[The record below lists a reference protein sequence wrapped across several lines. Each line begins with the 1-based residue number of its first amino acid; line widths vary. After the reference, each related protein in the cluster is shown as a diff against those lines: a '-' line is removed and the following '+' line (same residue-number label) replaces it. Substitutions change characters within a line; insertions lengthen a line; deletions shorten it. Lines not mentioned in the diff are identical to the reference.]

1 MIASSSSSSAAA
13 AANCNGGEQHFLQ
26 RRRRIFSSALA
37 STSGAS
43 SSRWSPSNSWTTGRT
58 RRDKRRRRRRRR
70 NDDDESDDGVVRS
83 FPPLRARK
91 TRYEYEREKDDD
103 ELRKDEDLELL
114 RDLMLEDNTEEEE
127 EEEDDEEEDETLGRT
142 TRRRRRAK
150 ADINAGAGGDDFE
163 TLITPRAKY
172 RARID
177 ASPDATWEAVS
188 DASLFST
195 FAPNVRTSLRSFS
208 SSGGVST
215 YRLASDCRDEVILC
229 ANELRGEIFLEV
241 VLLPPEKATM
251 SSSSSSSSSSSQLIS
266 SKDTLANRRKK
277 QPEAPTISRTLSFS
291 SRDVDRR
298 NGEFECFGKIKVA
311 RLKSASFACELSYEC
326 EIRPTKYPVLR
337 RALER
342 VMRQSFEEIATA
354 INQRAS
360 SIQRAKL
367 NSPFLDLETLNWNE
381 ASEEFY
387 YVDEF
392 DDDGYFIGRRKKRRD
407 GRLANAGLKP
417 ENYLGLSEVSV
428 PLVQQGGDEND
439 REGTNTNNTNNSTT
453 KKKMMSISG
462 RFRPPTVRRNVMP
475 PAENLSWQAAQGN
488 TTSGAQGGRWFD
500 EIVDADAAEDL
511 STSAPGS
518 IEVHNRRYD
527 TPAVYHRRTLSAVR
541 IEAPPSLV
549 WKVLTAYESLAKFAP
564 NLVHCEVLPNAT
576 LGVAVPGGGVAGGT
590 GKNLKRLRF
599 VFLKHCLCHA
609 IYESVGVDLSQKDEE
624 GEIQFRVSRNQ
635 RRDGVL
641 QGKFLVVPAND
652 SIDDDDD
659 DIDGSATLRSFD
671 EKYDGTF
678 SVSKLDRADF
688 NDFNDAPEEA
698 EATILKFAI
707 EGINAKAN
715 YENGRARKPPL
726 DERQVVDETIEFL
739 TTLRAHIEAISL
751 EKVIPLVT
759 FDNSVR
765 KLNIVPELDQTNQT
779 IAEFMRLNPKL
790 DEEQEDSIDATIS
803 RDDDEL
809 TIAERAK
816 LYGLTEA
823 AMKQS
828 TNASASLSEK
838 NGKKKKNTYDM
849 KSFDEDEER
858 ELFEAL
864 RVDIEAF
871 NATLLLKS
879 KEDGKTQQQQQQQQ
893 QQRIPQKLL
902 LREYGREDLEKRI
915 RELGGYKIVSEK
927 FGWDKNMPKPRG
939 YWRDLENVRVELESF
954 MESLE
959 LPLDELP
966 SRGVFVENG
975 REDIYQSFRFHGGA
989 SEVAMKLGLV
999 GKQQQQQQQQ

>member
-1 MIASSSSSSAAA
+1 MIASSSAAP
-13 AANCNGGEQHFLQ
+13 NFGEHHFLQ
-26 RRRRIFSSALA
+26 RRRMTNSFSSSALA
-37 STSGAS
+37 STSSISS
-43 SSRWSPSNSWTTGRT
+43 SSRWSNYWTTGRT
-58 RRDKRRRRRRRR
+58 RGGRRRRRRRR
-70 NDDDESDDGVVRS
+70 NDDDNDDGVRS
-83 FPPLRARK
+83 FPALRARK
-91 TRYEYEREKDDD
+91 TRYEYEREEDD

-114 RDLMLEDNTEEEE
+114 RDLMMEDNTEEE

-142 TRRRRRAK
+142 TRRRRRTK
-150 ADINAGAGGDDFE
+150 SDNAGAGGDDFE

-251 SSSSSSSSSSSQLIS
+251 SSSSSSSTSSSSQLIS
-266 SKDTLANRRKK
+266 SKDKLANRRKK

-462 RFRPPTVRRNVMP
+462 RVRPPTVRRNVMP

-576 LGVAVPGGGVAGGT
+576 LGVAVPGGGVSGGT

-659 DIDGSATLRSFD
+659 DIDSSATLRSFD

-678 SVSKLDRADF
+678 NVSKLDRADF

-739 TTLRAHIEAISL
+739 TILRAHIEAISL

-879 KEDGKTQQQQQQQQ
+879 KEDGETQQQ

-954 MESLE
+954 IESLE

-966 SRGVFVENG
+966 SRGVFMENG

-989 SEVAMKLGLV
+989 SEVAMQLGLV
-999 GKQQQQQQQQ
+999 GKQQQQQQQ

>member
-1 MIASSSSSSAAA
+1 M
-13 AANCNGGEQHFLQ
+13 H
-26 RRRRIFSSALA
+26 
-37 STSGAS
+37 
-43 SSRWSPSNSWTTGRT
+43 
-58 RRDKRRRRRRRR
+58 RRRRRPLLRIVTGGSSIFCRGGGGYSAARSRRPAARAAVVGRRR
-70 NDDDESDDGVVRS
+70 ILGRPGERGETKEEEEEEEEEDDDDSDDGVVRS

-114 RDLMLEDNTEEEE
+114 RDLMMEDNTEEEEE

-142 TRRRRRAK
+142 TRRRRRTK

-163 TLITPRAKY
+163 TLVTPRAKY

-251 SSSSSSSSSSSQLIS
+251 SSSSSSSSSSQLIS

-659 DIDGSATLRSFD
+659 IDGSATLRSFD

-893 QQRIPQKLL
+893 QRIPQKLL

-954 MESLE
+954 IESLE

-999 GKQQQQQQQQ
+999 GKQQQQQQQQQQQ

>member
-1 MIASSSSSSAAA
+1 MR
-13 AANCNGGEQHFLQ
+13 Q
-26 RRRRIFSSALA
+26 RVE
-37 STSGAS
+37 
-43 SSRWSPSNSWTTGRT
+43 
-58 RRDKRRRRRRRR
+58 RRDFLGGCFVAAEKR
-70 NDDDESDDGVVRS
+70 
-83 FPPLRARK
+83 A
-91 TRYEYEREKDDD
+91 
-103 ELRKDEDLELL
+103 
-114 RDLMLEDNTEEEE
+114 
-127 EEEDDEEEDETLGRT
+127 
-142 TRRRRRAK
+142 
-150 ADINAGAGGDDFE
+150 
-163 TLITPRAKY
+163 
-172 RARID
+172 
-177 ASPDATWEAVS
+177 
-188 DASLFST
+188 
-195 FAPNVRTSLRSFS
+195 
-208 SSGGVST
+208 
-215 YRLASDCRDEVILC
+215 
-229 ANELRGEIFLEV
+229 
-241 VLLPPEKATM
+241 M
-251 SSSSSSSSSSSQLIS
+251 SSSSSSSTSSSQLIS
-266 SKDTLANRRKK
+266 SKDKLANRRKK

-367 NSPFLDLETLNWNE
+367 NSPFLDLETLNWND
-381 ASEEFY
+381 AGEEFY

-659 DIDGSATLRSFD
+659 IDGSATLRSFD

-678 SVSKLDRADF
+678 SVS
-688 NDFNDAPEEA
+688 
-698 EATILKFAI
+698 
-707 EGINAKAN
+707 
-715 YENGRARKPPL
+715 
-726 DERQVVDETIEFL
+726 L
-739 TTLRAHIEAISL
+739 T
-751 EKVIPLVT
+751 
-759 FDNSVR
+759 
-765 KLNIVPELDQTNQT
+765 
-779 IAEFMRLNPKL
+779 
-790 DEEQEDSIDATIS
+790 
-803 RDDDEL
+803 
-809 TIAERAK
+809 
-816 LYGLTEA
+816 
-823 AMKQS
+823 
-828 TNASASLSEK
+828 
-838 NGKKKKNTYDM
+838 
-849 KSFDEDEER
+849 
-858 ELFEAL
+858 
-864 RVDIEAF
+864 
-871 NATLLLKS
+871 
-879 KEDGKTQQQQQQQQ
+879 
-893 QQRIPQKLL
+893 
-902 LREYGREDLEKRI
+902 
-915 RELGGYKIVSEK
+915 
-927 FGWDKNMPKPRG
+927 
-939 YWRDLENVRVELESF
+939 
-954 MESLE
+954 
-959 LPLDELP
+959 
-966 SRGVFVENG
+966 
-975 REDIYQSFRFHGGA
+975 
-989 SEVAMKLGLV
+989 
-999 GKQQQQQQQQ
+999 

>member
-1 MIASSSSSSAAA
+1 MIASSPAA
-13 AANCNGGEQHFLQ
+13 AANFGELFLQ
-26 RRRRIFSSALA
+26 RRRMTNSFSSSALA
-37 STSGAS
+37 STSSMS
-43 SSRWSPSNSWTTGRT
+43 SSRCSPSNYWTTGRT
-58 RRDKRRRRRRRR
+58 RRDRRRRRRRR
-70 NDDDESDDGVVRS
+70 RRRATDDDSDDSVRS

-91 TRYEYEREKDDD
+91 TRYEYEREEDD

-114 RDLMLEDNTEEEE
+114 RDLMMEDNTEEE
-127 EEEDDEEEDETLGRT
+127 EEEDDEEEDETLGTT
-142 TRRRRRAK
+142 TRRRRRTK
-150 ADINAGAGGDDFE
+150 SDINAGAGGDDFE

-177 ASPDATWEAVS
+177 ASPNATWEAVS

-251 SSSSSSSSSSSQLIS
+251 SSSSSSSSTTSSSSQLIS

-342 VMRQSFEEIATA
+342 VMRQSFAEIATA

-475 PAENLSWQAAQGN
+475 PAKNLSWQAAQGN

-511 STSAPGS
+511 SPSAPGS

-576 LGVAVPGGGVAGGT
+576 LGVAVPGGGVSGGT

-659 DIDGSATLRSFD
+659 DIDSSATLRSFD

-779 IAEFMRLNPKL
+779 IAEFMRSNPKL

-871 NATLLLKS
+871 NTTLLLKS
-879 KEDGKTQQQQQQQQ
+879 KEDGKMQQQQQ

-954 MESLE
+954 IESLE

-966 SRGVFVENG
+966 SRGVFMENG

>member
-1 MIASSSSSSAAA
+1 MIAR
-13 AANCNGGEQHFLQ
+13 QQQQQQQQ
-26 RRRRIFSSALA
+26 RMASSALA
-37 STSGAS
+37 STSSGGKHFRQSNSSSWRRRLRRTTPTSTTATTTKTRSSSDAFAS
-43 SSRWSPSNSWTTGRT
+43 SSSFSRLRG
-58 RRDKRRRRRRRR
+58 RRRAAVAVAAKMRV
-70 NDDDESDDGVVRS
+70 DENWEED
-83 FPPLRARK
+83 
-91 TRYEYEREKDDD
+91 EKEEDR
-103 ELRKDEDLELL
+103 LRKDEDLELL
-114 RDLMLEDNTEEEE
+114 RDLMM
-127 EEEDDEEEDETLGRT
+127 EEDEDESDEDEELGTYGRT
-142 TRRRRRAK
+142 SE
-150 ADINAGAGGDDFE
+150 E
-163 TLITPRAKY
+163 TVLITPRAKY

-229 ANELRGEIFLEV
+229 ANAMRGEIFLEV
-241 VLLPPEKATM
+241 VLLPPEKAKM
-251 SSSSSSSSSSSQLIS
+251 SPSSSQLVS
-266 SKDTLANRRKK
+266 SKNDNASRRKK
-277 QPEAPTISRTLSFS
+277 QPEAPTISRTLTFA

-342 VMRQSFEEIATA
+342 AMRQSFEEIATA

-367 NSPFLDLETLNWNE
+367 NAPFLDLEALNWNE
-381 ASEEFY
+381 AGGEFY

-407 GRLANAGLKP
+407 GRLTNAGLKP
-417 ENYLGLSEVSV
+417 ENYLGLSEVNV
-428 PLVQQGGDEND
+428 PLAQQGRDESGGNI
-439 REGTNTNNTNNSTT
+439 NAINNNNNNSNT

-462 RFRPPTVRRNVMP
+462 RSRPPTVRRNVMP

-500 EIVDADAAEDL
+500 EIIDADAAEDL

-527 TPAVYHRRTLSAVR
+527 TSAVYHRRTLSAVR

-576 LGVAVPGGGVAGGT
+576 LGGAVPGGGVARGT

-635 RRDGVL
+635 RKDGVL
-641 QGKFLVVPAND
+641 QGKFLVVPASD
-652 SIDDDDD
+652 SNDDDEDD
-659 DIDGSATLRSFD
+659 MDSSATLRSFD
-671 EKYDGTF
+671 ETYDGAVN
-678 SVSKLDRADF
+678 VSKLDRADF
-688 NDFNDAPEEA
+688 NDFNDAPSREEA

-715 YENGRARKPPL
+715 YKDGRARKPPL

-803 RDDDEL
+803 RDDEEL

-823 AMKQS
+823 AMKQ
-828 TNASASLSEK
+828 TAKASSEK
-838 NGKKKKNTYDM
+838 NEKKKNTYD
-849 KSFDEDEER
+849 KKTFDEDEEK
-858 ELFEAL
+858 ELLDAL
-864 RVDIEAF
+864 RADIEAF
-871 NATLLLKS
+871 NATVLLKS
-879 KEDGKTQQQQQQQQ
+879 NDDGETEQQQQ

-902 LREYGREDLEKRI
+902 LREYGREDLERRI

-954 MESLE
+954 LESVE

-966 SRGVFVENG
+966 SRAVFVENG
-975 REDIYQSFRFHGGA
+975 KEDIYQSFRFHGGA
-989 SEVAMKLGLV
+989 TEVAIKLGLV
-999 GKQQQQQQQQ
+999 GKTQQQKQQQQKEPR

>member
-1 MIASSSSSSAAA
+1 MTNSFS
-13 AANCNGGEQHFLQ
+13 
-26 RRRRIFSSALA
+26 SSALA
-37 STSGAS
+37 STGSMSISSVSSRCRAS
-43 SSRWSPSNSWTTGRT
+43 SNYWTTGRT
-58 RRDKRRRRRRRR
+58 RRDRKRRRRRRRR
-70 NDDDESDDGVVRS
+70 RATDDDDDDSVPF

-91 TRYEYEREKDDD
+91 TRYDREEKKGDFWEEYEREEDD
-103 ELRKDEDLELL
+103 EKLRKDEDLELL
-114 RDLMLEDNTEEEE
+114 TDLMMKDTEEE
-127 EEEDDEEEDETLGRT
+127 EEEDETLGTT
-142 TRRRRRAK
+142 TRRRKSDTA
-150 ADINAGAGGDDFE
+150 AGVDDFE

-251 SSSSSSSSSSSQLIS
+251 SSSSSSSQLIS
-266 SKDTLANRRKK
+266 SKDKLANRRKK

-462 RFRPPTVRRNVMP
+462 RFRPPTVRQNVMP

-500 EIVDADAAEDL
+500 EIIDADATEDL

-659 DIDGSATLRSFD
+659 IDSSATLRSFD

-678 SVSKLDRADF
+678 NVSKLDRADF

-739 TTLRAHIEAISL
+739 TILRAHIEAISL

-838 NGKKKKNTYDM
+838 NGKKKKNTYDT

-879 KEDGKTQQQQQQQQ
+879 KEDGKTQQQQQQQ

-954 MESLE
+954 IESLE

-966 SRGVFVENG
+966 SRGVFMENG

-999 GKQQQQQQQQ
+999 GKQQQQQQQ

>member
-1 MIASSSSSSAAA
+1 MM
-13 AANCNGGEQHFLQ
+13 
-26 RRRRIFSSALA
+26 
-37 STSGAS
+37 
-43 SSRWSPSNSWTTGRT
+43 
-58 RRDKRRRRRRRR
+58 
-70 NDDDESDDGVVRS
+70 
-83 FPPLRARK
+83 
-91 TRYEYEREKDDD
+91 RYDREDWEEYETTEDI
-103 ELRKDEDLELL
+103 LRRDEDLELL
-114 RDLMLEDNTEEEE
+114 VRDLTME
-127 EEEDDEEEDETLGRT
+127 EEEDDVDDEVR
-142 TRRRRRAK
+142 K
-150 ADINAGAGGDDFE
+150 AASTEIP
-163 TLITPRAKY
+163 ITPGAKY

-188 DASLFST
+188 DASSFST

-215 YRLASDCRDEVILC
+215 YRLASDCRDELILC
-229 ANELRGEIFLEV
+229 ANALRGEIFLEV
-241 VLLPPEKATM
+241 VLLPPKKGKISSNSSV
-251 SSSSSSSSSSSQLIS
+251 SSSKTSN
-266 SKDTLANRRKK
+266 NRRKK
-277 QPEAPTISRTLSFS
+277 QPEAPMISRMLTFS

-298 NGEFECFGKIKVA
+298 NGEFECFGKIKIS

-326 EIRPTKYPVLR
+326 EIRPTKYPVSR

-342 VMRQSFEEIATA
+342 VTRQSFEEIATA

-360 SIQRAKL
+360 AIQRAKL
-367 NSPFLDLETLNWNE
+367 NAPFLDLEALNWND
-381 ASEEFY
+381 AGEEFY

-407 GRLANAGLKP
+407 GELVKAGLKD
-417 ENYLGLSEVSV
+417 YLGLSEVNV
-428 PLVQQGGDEND
+428 PLVQQGGNEKEDI
-439 REGTNTNNTNNSTT
+439 NNNNNSA
-453 KKKMMSISG
+453 KKRMMSISG
-462 RFRPPTVRRNVMP
+462 LSRPPTVRRNVMP
-475 PAENLSWQAAQGN
+475 PAENLSWQAAQDN

-500 EIVDADAAEDL
+500 EIIDADAAEDL

-527 TPAVYHRRTLSAVR
+527 TSAVYHRRTLSAVR

-564 NLVHCEVLPNAT
+564 NLVHCEILPFAT
-576 LGVAVPGGGVAGGT
+576 LGGAVAGGGVAKHT

-599 VFLKHCLCHA
+599 VFLKHCLCHV

-624 GEIQFRVSRNQ
+624 GEIQFRVLRNP

-641 QGKFLVVPAND
+641 QGKFLVVPVND
-652 SIDDDDD
+652 SSDDDDD
-659 DIDGSATLRSFD
+659 DD
-671 EKYDGTF
+671 
-678 SVSKLDRADF
+678 
-688 NDFNDAPEEA
+688 EA

-707 EGINAKAN
+707 EGIFAKAN
-715 YENGRARKPPL
+715 YNNGGARKPPL

-739 TTLRAHIEAISL
+739 TTLQAHIEAISL

-809 TIAERAK
+809 TIAERAE

-823 AMKQS
+823 AMKQ
-828 TNASASLSEK
+828 TTASSSSFSM
-838 NGKKKKNTYDM
+838 KKKNSYDK

-858 ELFEAL
+858 ELLEAL
-864 RVDIEAF
+864 RMDIEAF
-871 NATLLLKS
+871 NATLTKDNS
-879 KEDGKTQQQQQQQQ
+879 ETQQQQQQQQ

-902 LREYGREDLEKRI
+902 LRQYGREDLEKRI
-915 RELGGYKIVSEK
+915 RELGGYKLVSEK
-927 FGWDKNMPKPRG
+927 FGWDRNMPKPRG

-954 MESLE
+954 LESQK
-959 LPLDELP
+959 LPLGELP
-966 SRGVFVENG
+966 SRGVFMKNG

-989 SEVAMKLGLV
+989 TEVAMKLGLI
-999 GKQQQQQQQQ
+999 GSSSSSKRSH

>member
-1 MIASSSSSSAAA
+1 MIASSSAAP
-13 AANCNGGEQHFLQ
+13 NFGEHHFLQ
-26 RRRRIFSSALA
+26 RRRMTNSFSSSALA
-37 STSGAS
+37 STSSISS
-43 SSRWSPSNSWTTGRT
+43 SSRWSNYWTTGRT
-58 RRDKRRRRRRRR
+58 RRGRRRRRR
-70 NDDDESDDGVVRS
+70 NDDDNDDGVRS
-83 FPPLRARK
+83 FPALRARK
-91 TRYEYEREKDDD
+91 TRYEYEREEDD

-114 RDLMLEDNTEEEE
+114 RDLMMEDNTEEE

-142 TRRRRRAK
+142 TRRRRRTK
-150 ADINAGAGGDDFE
+150 SDNAGAGGDDFE

-251 SSSSSSSSSSSQLIS
+251 SSSSSSSTSSSSQLIS
-266 SKDTLANRRKK
+266 SKDKLANRRKK

-462 RFRPPTVRRNVMP
+462 RVRPPTVRRNVMP

-576 LGVAVPGGGVAGGT
+576 LGVAVPGGGVSGGT

-659 DIDGSATLRSFD
+659 DIDSNATLRSFD

-678 SVSKLDRADF
+678 NVSKLDRADF

-739 TTLRAHIEAISL
+739 TILRAHIEAISL

-879 KEDGKTQQQQQQQQ
+879 KEDGETQQQ

-915 RELGGYKIVSEK
+915 RELGGNKIVSEK

-954 MESLE
+954 IESLE

-966 SRGVFVENG
+966 SRGVFMENG

-989 SEVAMKLGLV
+989 SEVAMQLGLV
-999 GKQQQQQQQQ
+999 GKQQQQQQQ

>member
-1 MIASSSSSSAAA
+1 
-13 AANCNGGEQHFLQ
+13 
-26 RRRRIFSSALA
+26 
-37 STSGAS
+37 
-43 SSRWSPSNSWTTGRT
+43 
-58 RRDKRRRRRRRR
+58 
-70 NDDDESDDGVVRS
+70 
-83 FPPLRARK
+83 
-91 TRYEYEREKDDD
+91 
-103 ELRKDEDLELL
+103 
-114 RDLMLEDNTEEEE
+114 
-127 EEEDDEEEDETLGRT
+127 
-142 TRRRRRAK
+142 
-150 ADINAGAGGDDFE
+150 
-163 TLITPRAKY
+163 
-172 RARID
+172 
-177 ASPDATWEAVS
+177 
-188 DASLFST
+188 
-195 FAPNVRTSLRSFS
+195 
-208 SSGGVST
+208 
-215 YRLASDCRDEVILC
+215 
-229 ANELRGEIFLEV
+229 
-241 VLLPPEKATM
+241 
-251 SSSSSSSSSSSQLIS
+251 
-266 SKDTLANRRKK
+266 
-277 QPEAPTISRTLSFS
+277 
-291 SRDVDRR
+291 
-298 NGEFECFGKIKVA
+298 
-311 RLKSASFACELSYEC
+311 
-326 EIRPTKYPVLR
+326 
-337 RALER
+337 
-342 VMRQSFEEIATA
+342 MRQSFEEIATA

-954 MESLE
+954 IESLE